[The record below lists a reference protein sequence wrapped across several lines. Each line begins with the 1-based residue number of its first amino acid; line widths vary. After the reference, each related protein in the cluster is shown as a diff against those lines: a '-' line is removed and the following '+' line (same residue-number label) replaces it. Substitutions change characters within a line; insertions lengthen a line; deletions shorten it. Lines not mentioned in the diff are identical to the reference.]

1 MEQSPTIASN
11 ATKLSGN
18 WAKQSIQ
25 FSRNRPVVH
34 IFIQLL
40 PNTAKV
46 TMASDVYNFED
57 HDFKLGSL
65 QFTGQKK
72 AATVYPNGR
81 SQSLKEACN
90 LLGRLT
96 NSITSESKL
105 ILLNVSRKDEEVLFN
120 LLKSVDKSFSDI
132 VLIDLFNLR
141 RQDEL
146 IDILNSF
153 GYINNLFIRQHDADE
168 EGHFLMKTV
177 AKMDA
182 YCLFLYV
189 EGGHVMDIGIGI
201 LQKWKAIPNKESKRV
216 CITERRFLGRAI
228 LDTKSAEVR
237 QYGKVKMEQSKDPDN
252 PYLCLHFGY

>member
-1 MEQSPTIASN
+1 MQHIPKTFIDRCMEQSPTIASN

-90 LLGRLT
+90 LLG
-96 NSITSESKL
+96 
-105 ILLNVSRKDEEVLFN
+105 
-120 LLKSVDKSFSDI
+120 
-132 VLIDLFNLR
+132 
-141 RQDEL
+141 
-146 IDILNSF
+146 
-153 GYINNLFIRQHDADE
+153 
-168 EGHFLMKTV
+168 
-177 AKMDA
+177 
-182 YCLFLYV
+182 
-189 EGGHVMDIGIGI
+189 GHVMDIGIGI